1 MNLIQQLSRIQL
13 SRSEITE
20 NSYKLISVLLDDV
33 SRLKEQLKSQRVG
46 CGQQLLQYKKTI
58 DKMAINYIYKFV
70 IYDKLR

>member
-33 SRLKEQLKSQRVG
+33 SRLKEQLKSQRVV
-46 CGQQLLQYKKTI
+46 QRLDQKELIKELTKTREQI
-58 DKMAINYIYKFV
+58 QEQG
-70 IYDKLR
+70 

>member
-33 SRLKEQLKSQRVG
+33 SRLKEQLKSQRVD
-46 CGQQLLQYKKTI
+46 QRVDQKELIKELTKTREQI
-58 DKMAINYIYKFV
+58 QEQG
-70 IYDKLR
+70 